1 MPAPVGAPLE
11 APHSPRER
19 SPLPTTP
26 LGGEP
31 REPGLEAP
39 RTGPAEPPAAVASLP
54 PDRPPGTE
62 AESLAPAKRDY
73 SWLAQEL
80 NQRIEQMIR
89 YPAEARLNHAEGTV
103 IVKIVV
109 NDSGEIESLKI
120 VQSSGYALLD
130 EEALALLRR
139 ISPLKLREPLGKA
152 SVALKQP
159 IRYSLR

>member
-1 MPAPVGAPLE
+1 MATPTGALIE
-11 APHSPRER
+11 TAQSSSEQA
-19 SPLPTTP
+19 PLPTTP
-26 LGGEP
+26 LKGET
-31 REPGLEAP
+31 REPSAVARSTE
-39 RTGPAEPPAAVASLP
+39 PAHPQAVVASLP
-54 PDRPPGTE
+54 PGRAAGTE
-62 AESLAPAKRDY
+62 ADPIASAKRDY

-103 IVKIVV
+103 VVKIVV
-109 NDSGEIESLKI
+109 NDTGEIESLKI

>member
-1 MPAPVGAPLE
+1 
-11 APHSPRER
+11 
-19 SPLPTTP
+19 
-26 LGGEP
+26 
-31 REPGLEAP
+31 
-39 RTGPAEPPAAVASLP
+39 
-54 PDRPPGTE
+54 
-62 AESLAPAKRDY
+62 
-73 SWLAQEL
+73 
-80 NQRIEQMIR
+80 MIR

-103 IVKIVV
+103 IVKIVI
-109 NDSGEIESLKI
+109 NDTGEIESLKI